1 VKISG
6 PKAYLHIEGLVVL
19 VAACVAYNSLGASW
33 GKFALLFLVPDVSI
47 IGYLGGRAVGA
58 RVYNAVHSYL
68 GPALLWAVAYWS
80 HQAALIPMGL
90 IWAAHIG
97 FDRLLGYGLKFPTG
111 FKDTHL
117 NRV

>member
-1 VKISG
+1 MPISG
-6 PKAYLHIEGLVVL
+6 PKVYLHLEGLVVL

-33 GKFALLFLVPDVSI
+33 GKFALLFLVPDVSM

-58 RVYNAVHSYL
+58 WLYNAVHSYL
-68 GPALLWAVAYWS
+68 GPAILWVC
-80 HQAALIPMGL
+80 L

-97 FDRLLGYGLKFPTG
+97 FDRLLGYGLKFATG